1 MRRYHRA
8 FRVVLLALVVC
19 GMAPPVVLAHSIY
32 QSAVMLDFVDS
43 TVQAELQLP
52 VQRIGAALALNV
64 NAQSLESER
73 ASLTQYI
80 LAHFH
85 ARSPD
90 GRAFAVGVAAPISLE
105 RIDGAPYLVAHL
117 VLTPPASSR
126 MRFFDIEDDIILNR
140 ICSHVTLVSI
150 RSDWMTGTF
159 AGDPQLVG
167 ALRADLRTITIDRT
181 DASWLRGF
189 GSIFHLGMRHIAE
202 GTDHLLFLLALL
214 LPAPLLA
221 QRKRWAGFAGARDG
235 VLKIVKV
242 VSAFTLGHS
251 VTLGAAALGLVHVPS
266 APIEV
271 LIAVSILVSALHAL
285 RPIFPGR
292 EALVA
297 AFFGLIHGLAFATT
311 LAELGLERWQL
322 VIGLFA
328 FNTGIETMQLIVL
341 ATTMPS
347 LLLLSRTRL
356 YPIVRIVGALFAVT
370 ASVGWIAERWFRLSN
385 PLDPVV
391 ETIAERAVLLAI
403 GLFLLSAIVWWLQ
416 RARKIVPRLLFSSLR
431 ESWLPCYPVKAADAV
446 DFSGD
451 PTVHDHF

>member
-1 MRRYHRA
+1 
-8 FRVVLLALVVC
+8 
-19 GMAPPVVLAHSIY
+19 
-32 QSAVMLDFVDS
+32 VD
-43 TVQAELQLP
+43 
-52 VQRIGAALALNV
+52 LNV

-73 ASLTQYI
+73 AALTQYI
-80 LAHFH
+80 LANFH
-85 ARSPD
+85 ARSSD
-90 GRAFAVGVAAPISLE
+90 GHAFAVGLAAPIALE

-117 VLTPPASSR
+117 TLIPPVSSNI
-126 MRFFDIEDDIILNR
+126 RFFDIEDDVILNR
-140 ICSHVTLVSI
+140 IRSHVTLVSI

-181 DASWLRGF
+181 DAGWLQGF

-214 LPAPLLA
+214 LPAPLVA
-221 QRKRWAGFAGARDG
+221 QRTKWAAFAGARRG
-235 VLKIVKV
+235 VLQIVKV

-251 VTLGAAALGLVHVPS
+251 VTLGVAALGLVQVPS

-292 EALVA
+292 EAWVA

-322 VIGLFA
+322 VIGLLA
-328 FNTGIETMQLIVL
+328 FNAGIETMQLIVV

-356 YPIVRIVGALFAVT
+356 HPIVRIAGALFAAT

-385 PLDPVV
+385 PLGQAV
-391 ETIAERAVLLAI
+391 EAIAQRAVLMAI
-403 GLFLLSAIVWWLQ
+403 GLFLLSAIAWWLQ
-416 RARKIVPRLLFSSLR
+416 RVRKNSLAESR
-431 ESWLPCYPVKAADAV
+431 EFPGAAAHPGILERTSGPMV
-446 DFSGD
+446 D
-451 PTVHDHF
+451 TRM

>member
-8 FRVVLLALVVC
+8 FRFVFLALVVF
-19 GMAPPVVLAHSIY
+19 GARPPVGLAHSIY

-43 TVQAELQLP
+43 TVQAQLQLP
-52 VQRIGAALALNV
+52 VERIGAALGLNV

-73 ASLTQYI
+73 TSLTQYI
-80 LAHFH
+80 LANFH
-85 ARSPD
+85 ARAPD
-90 GRAFAVGVAAPISLE
+90 GYAFAVGVAAPISLE

-117 VLTPPASSR
+117 VLTPPASSQI
-126 MRFFDIEDDIILNR
+126 RFFDIEDDIILNR
-140 ICSHVTLVSI
+140 IRSHVILVSI

-159 AGDPQLVG
+159 ADDPQLVG
-167 ALRADLRTITIDRT
+167 VLRGDLRTITIDRT
-181 DASWLRGF
+181 DVSWLRGF

-214 LPAPLLA
+214 LPAPFLA
-221 QRKRWAGFAGARDG
+221 QRKRWAALARVRDG
-235 VLKIVKV
+235 VLQIVKV

-285 RPIFPGR
+285 RPIFPGG

-311 LAELGLERWQL
+311 LAELGLGHWQL
-322 VIGLFA
+322 VVGLFA

-356 YPIVRIVGALFAVT
+356 YPIVRIVGALFAAT
-370 ASVGWIAERWFRLSN
+370 AAVGWIAERWFRLSN

-391 ETIAERAVLLAI
+391 ESLAQRAVLMAI
-403 GLFLLSAIVWWLQ
+403 GLFLLSAIVW
-416 RARKIVPRLLFSSLR
+416 SLR
-431 ESWLPCYPVKAADAV
+431 RVRKSANLLCAATISPVAQKAP
-446 DFSGD
+446 DF
-451 PTVHDHF
+451 